1 MEFTPYFTPICS
13 QLPQVPDLDVTKVSS
28 EQVLKHRL
36 VKKGSVAIVQVLV
49 KWSGLPASSTTWVD
63 FSVLKQKYPSA
74 AA

>member
-1 MEFTPYFTPICS
+1 
-13 QLPQVPDLDVTKVSS
+13 
-28 EQVLKHRL
+28 
-36 VKKGSVAIVQVLV
+36 VAIVQVLV